1 MWNVIKAQNYQI
13 KRSNSTW
20 YVILFGLAMY
30 VLACFDMESLEFSEI
45 TGSAYFMQIRG
56 MWPIVGVAMML
67 VLTCKVC
74 GGDLTDKTLN
84 YEILG
89 GHSRRKIYFG
99 RCIVAM
105 LWSFGVGYLIVL
117 IPVLFFTFIIGWGD
131 YASWKA
137 VLTCYGLAAF
147 PFLRMLCGFVMLT
160 FLVRNMYVAGILGW
174 TFYSFSMIAMLIL
187 EAFDITATVH
197 LGLSNLMK
205 LLDFSNEKLEYI
217 DGKDVMVGQ
226 SPLTASL
233 TWQTVLV
240 SLLLSALYLGIGYLY
255 FKKSDQN

>member
-30 VLACFDMESLEFSEI
+30 VLACFDIGSLEFSEI
-45 TGSAYFMQIRG
+45 TGSAYFMQISG
-56 MWPIVGVAMML
+56 MWPFVGVALML

-99 RCIVAM
+99 RCVVAM
-105 LWSFGVGYLIVL
+105 LWSFGVGYLMVL
-117 IPVLFFTFIIGWGD
+117 IPVLFFTVINGWGN
-131 YASWKA
+131 YASGKM

-147 PFLRMLCGFVMLT
+147 PFLRLLCGIVMLT
-160 FLVRNMYVAGILGW
+160 FLVRNMYAAGILGW
-174 TFYSFSMIAMLIL
+174 TFYSFSMLAVMIL
-187 EAFDITATVH
+187 QEVKDISFTVQ
-197 LGLSNLMK
+197 LGGANLMK
-205 LLDFSNEKLEYI
+205 LLDFSNGKL
-217 DGKDVMVGQ
+217 K
-226 SPLTASL
+226 PLNML
-233 TWQTVLV
+233 
-240 SLLLSALYLGIGYLY
+240 
-255 FKKSDQN
+255 